1 MKKIVVFIL
10 FLIGTNYCFG
20 QYYQSVN
27 ISNSQE
33 NSDHSCLAI
42 NSSDKLFMFWV
53 ENELAISYKH
63 NINGNWSEPINVF
76 TSDPSSTI
84 KELSVNMVVDTC
96 HLFWIEQNS
105 IESMIKHS
113 QIFNETIGD
122 NEIIYQYS
130 NNLNRLES
138 ASIQDEICIGFYQEK
153 PNLDYYSDIVIFNY
167 SNKEYCLIDSCDNY
181 KDFTL
186 GYDANSILW
195 VYWFGDNNEIYSKH
209 LVENNSWSQRVTFSI
224 FVPFCKDIDC
234 EFNYTTQLF
243 NLALSGDIAT
253 ALYWENGLFFVE
265 GYDSQW
271 PEAETIIEQTSLSGN
286 VRYTEY
292 PQIVVD
298 SEGNYKI
305 YFEDDYS
312 ISIAEKDSQ
321 NNWML
326 HNILPSTNPVL
337 HSTAINSEDSIF
349 ITYKDDNNVFI
360 AYEAKISSISPHDT
374 EDILK
379 SYYLFQNYPNP
390 FNPSTIIEFDTPK
403 TSNVTLK
410 IFNIL
415 GEEVT
420 TLVSD
425 RLSAGLY
432 MYEWDASN
440 MANGV
445 YLYRLEA
452 GGFVETRKMILMR

>member
-1 MKKIVVFIL
+1 MKKIVAFIL
-10 FLIGTNYCFG
+10 FLIGINYCFG

-42 NSSDKLFMFWV
+42 NSSDNLFMFWV
-53 ENELAISYKH
+53 ESNLEILYK
-63 NINGNWSEPINVF
+63 NTINGNWSEPISVF
-76 TSDPSSTI
+76 TSDPSSII
-84 KELSVNMVVDTC
+84 KELSVNMVADTC

-105 IESMIKHS
+105 TESMIKYS
-113 QIFNETIGD
+113 QIFNEIIGD
-122 NEIIYQYS
+122 NEILYQHS
-130 NNLNRLES
+130 NKLNRLKS
-138 ASIQDEICIGFYQEK
+138 VSIQNEIGIGFYQEK
-153 PNLDYYSDIVIFNY
+153 PNTDYCDIIILNY
-167 SNKEYCLIDSCDNY
+167 LNKEYSLIDSSYNY
-181 KDFTL
+181 YDFTL

-195 VYWFGDNNEIYSKH
+195 FYWFGNNNEIYSKH
-209 LVENNSWSQRVTFSI
+209 IVENNSWSQRDTISI

-234 EFNYTTQLF
+234 EFNRTTQLF
-243 NLALSGDIAT
+243 NLALAGEIAT
-253 ALYWENGLFFVE
+253 ALYWENGLFFAE

-271 PEAETIIEQTSLSGN
+271 SKAETIIEQTSLSGR
-286 VRYTEY
+286 VRYSEY
-292 PQIVVD
+292 PQIVVN

-305 YFEDDYS
+305 FFEDDYS

-321 NNWML
+321 NIWVMY
-326 HNILPSTNPVL
+326 NILPSTNPVL
-337 HSTAINSEDSIF
+337 HSSAINSEDSIF

-360 AYEAKISSISPHDT
+360 AYEVKLSSISSRDN
-374 EDILK
+374 EYILK

-390 FNPSTIIEFDTPK
+390 FNPTTTIEFDLPR
-403 TSNVTLK
+403 TSKVTLK
-410 IFNIL
+410 IYNIL
-415 GEEVT
+415 GEDVA
-420 TLVSD
+420 TLVSE

-452 GGFVETRKMILMR
+452 GDFIETRKMILMR